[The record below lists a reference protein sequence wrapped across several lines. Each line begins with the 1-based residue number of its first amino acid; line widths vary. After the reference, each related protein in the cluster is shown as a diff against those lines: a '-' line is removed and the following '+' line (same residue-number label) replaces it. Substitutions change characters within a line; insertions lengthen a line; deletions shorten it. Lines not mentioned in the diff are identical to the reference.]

1 MSNETNKSIERRRV
15 LRGAAWATPVLA
27 AAIGTPAAA
36 ASGGPVCPTCIKPGV
51 LLGGVTTTQIV
62 VANNKGTLAFAGLF
76 GMDSS
81 SCDLTLFQ
89 PAYTSIITSATLT
102 MSDGSTYAGSGLGTA
117 TGTFGQIGVLP
128 GTWLF
133 SGINIPNG
141 TYILGDNSKVHPV
154 QISATVNVILVGLPS
169 LLQITCPVTL
179 TWNLSGLAT
188 GIVANVPLVGNGV
201 GTLNYTA
208 TATPVP

>member
-36 ASGGPVCPTCIKPGV
+36 ASGGPVCPTCIQPGV
-51 LLGGVTTTQIV
+51 LLGGGTTSQSIV
-62 VANNKGTLAFAGLF
+62 AGNTGALAFAGVF

-81 SCDLTLFQ
+81 NCNLSLFQ
-89 PAYTSIITSATLT
+89 PLYTSVVTSATLT
-102 MSDGSTYAGSGLGTA
+102 MSDGSTHVGTGLGTA
-117 TGTFGQIGVLP
+117 TGTFGQIGALP

-133 SGINIPNG
+133 SGINFPSG
-141 TYILGDNSKVHPV
+141 TYVLNNNPV
-154 QISATVNVILVGLPS
+154 RPTRVTATVNVILVGLPS

-179 TWNLSGLAT
+179 TWDLNVFAT
-188 GIVANVPLVGNGV
+188 GVVTPAFLGGA
-201 GTLNYTA
+201 GTLNYTG
-208 TATPVP
+208 TATPVL